1 MKVENVLKNKL
12 NYALAFRGRYDIGWG
27 LGLTADATVAT
38 RYPRINEYAGTGPT
52 EAQYKR
58 VTIPLVRAG
67 VTYRNKWIDLTSMF
81 SYIGK
86 TNNIDQQNLTRPG
99 STESKTV
106 LLIYDIQTIGWTTS
120 VELTPFKG
128 AHLHALLTLQKPTYK
143 NYNASVT
150 FSDGQTMGVDANG
163 MVVKEIPQTII
174 ELDPS
179 YNLTDGLR
187 LWLSF
192 RYFGRTYANLQEAL
206 YFNGRWETF
215 GGVNWDVNKRLSL
228 SVTLVNFLNQ
238 KGASGTI
245 SGSELISKDEA
256 SKYAGNIM
264 SGSYLRPFTVE
275 FGATLKF

>member
-1 MKVENVLKNKL
+1 
-12 NYALAFRGRYDIGWG
+12 
-27 LGLTADATVAT
+27 
-38 RYPRINEYAGTGPT
+38 
-52 EAQYKR
+52 
-58 VTIPLVRAG
+58 
-67 VTYRNKWIDLTSMF
+67 
-81 SYIGK
+81 
-86 TNNIDQQNLTRPG
+86 
-99 STESKTV
+99 
-106 LLIYDIQTIGWTTS
+106 
-120 VELTPFKG
+120 
-128 AHLHALLTLQKPTYK
+128 
-143 NYNASVT
+143 
-150 FSDGQTMGVDANG
+150 MGVDANG